1 MATVLL
7 QFGVI
12 LFVVMI
18 GFATSFFSLFR
29 DVDSFEETL
38 LYLFKTIL
46 GDVELFDEL
55 EDSSRERYAVVGHV
69 LLVIFVIVVTIM
81 LLNLL
86 IAILSTA
93 HADVHSNTEK
103 EFKVS
108 TARTVEHYRLAVEL
122 DILPAP
128 FNLLQALVSL
138 ACFATG
144 GQQSESCRRV
154 KRAVGQVIFWFAL
167 GPIAIVTGTLLWVA
181 SIPHVIPLLRNK
193 RVNPPFRY
201 SLPSFCFSLVFI
213 LGVPLFLLAM
223 WLKGPFMWIM
233 RVCEFLS
240 KGSTSVID
248 QEDQQDVA
256 SVIDQEDQQ
265 DVDVQKMLE
274 ETGVSASKLRK
285 YLENP
290 IIDPNVQRDE
300 VNRGTTVE
308 HVKLLRDYLKET
320 IKAHS
325 ESTEHR
331 VSELRDEMKEMSE
344 KFSNTNR
351 IVSELRNEIDQK
363 MSRVLEVLEVNRI
376 SGLKE
381 REAT

>member
-1 MATVLL
+1 
-7 QFGVI
+7 
-12 LFVVMI
+12 
-18 GFATSFFSLFR
+18 
-29 DVDSFEETL
+29 
-38 LYLFKTIL
+38 
-46 GDVELFDEL
+46 
-55 EDSSRERYAVVGHV
+55 
-69 LLVIFVIVVTIM
+69 
-81 LLNLL
+81 
-86 IAILSTA
+86 
-93 HADVHSNTEK
+93 
-103 EFKVS
+103 
-108 TARTVEHYRLAVEL
+108 
-122 DILPAP
+122 
-128 FNLLQALVSL
+128 
-138 ACFATG
+138 
-144 GQQSESCRRV
+144 
-154 KRAVGQVIFWFAL
+154 
-167 GPIAIVTGTLLWVA
+167 
-181 SIPHVIPLLRNK
+181 
-193 RVNPPFRY
+193 
-201 SLPSFCFSLVFI
+201 
-213 LGVPLFLLAM
+213 
-223 WLKGPFMWIM
+223 MWIM

-248 QEDQQDVA
+248 QEDQQDV
-256 SVIDQEDQQ
+256 
-265 DVDVQKMLE
+265 DVQKVLE